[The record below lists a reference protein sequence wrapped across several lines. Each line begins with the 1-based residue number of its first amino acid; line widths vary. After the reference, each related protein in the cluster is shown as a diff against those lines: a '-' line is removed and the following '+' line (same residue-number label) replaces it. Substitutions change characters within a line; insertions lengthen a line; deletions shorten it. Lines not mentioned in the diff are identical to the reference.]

1 MGHHSANTSLQNDQT
16 QIADQGLARA
26 HVSQQIGR
34 VVDRCR
40 CAAAFA
46 SSLIPRPAYDRV
58 GLINLRYRY
67 PITVVTQERS
77 DLELQSYLV
86 FVS

>member
-1 MGHHSANTSLQNDQT
+1 M
-16 QIADQGLARA
+16 
-26 HVSQQIGR
+26 
-34 VVDRCR
+34 DRCR
-40 CAAAFA
+40 CAADLRLEPDPAA